1 MIVKKICNFL
11 STVVLLLLM
20 VVAAV
25 ILVPMIL
32 GFREM
37 AVLSGSMEPNI
48 PVGSIVYVKPLDD
61 PAVLEPGDVCT
72 YTLADGETMV
82 THRVV
87 SVDPDSQTLVT
98 KGDANDTEDGAI
110 SFSQVF
116 GEAQFHLPY
125 LGYIAINIKTP
136 TGILAV
142 CGVLVVVIMLNFIPA
157 IIDAGEEE
165 KAKAHKK
172 ATDSSQME
180 RNNVKTR

>member
-20 VVAAV
+20 AVAAV

-37 AVLSGSMEPNI
+37 AVLSGSMAPNI
-48 PVGSIVYVKPLDD
+48 PVGSIVYVKPVDD

-72 YTLADGETMV
+72 YTLAGGDTMV

-87 SVDPDSQTLVT
+87 SVDPDSRTLVT
-98 KGDANDTEDGAI
+98 KGDANNTEDGAI
-110 SFSQVF
+110 SFDQVF

-125 LGYIAINIKTP
+125 LGYIVINIKTP
-136 TGILAV
+136 TGILMV
-142 CGVLVVVIMLNFIPA
+142 CGVLVVVILLNFIPA

-165 KAKAHKK
+165 KKKARAKAKHSFNEKEN
-172 ATDSSQME
+172 Q
-180 RNNVKTR
+180 

>member
-11 STVVLLLLM
+11 STVVLILLM

-32 GFREM
+32 GFKEM
-37 AVLSGSMEPNI
+37 AVLSGSMEPTI

-61 PAVLEPGDVCT
+61 PSVLEPGDVCT
-72 YTLADGETMV
+72 YTLSDGKTMV

-87 SVDPDSQTLVT
+87 SIDPDNQTLVT
-98 KGDANDTEDGAI
+98 QGDANDVDDGDI
-110 SFSQVF
+110 NFTQVF

-125 LGYIAINIKTP
+125 VGYIAINIKTP
-136 TGILAV
+136 IGIMAV
-142 CGVLVVVIMLNFIPA
+142 CGVLVLVILLNFIPA

-165 KAKAHKK
+165 KKK
-172 ATDSSQME
+172 QKSSQ
-180 RNNVKTR
+180 